1 MKDAG
6 AQFVFQ
12 RLDRRKALQCL
23 CRLVELRGN
32 GIKIRAADAGDCLLQ
47 QMTKRRVAP

>member
-12 RLDRRKALQCL
+12 RLDGRKALQCL
-23 CRLVELRGN
+23 RRLVELGGN
-32 GIKIRAADAGDCLLQ
+32 GIEVRAADAGDCVLKQ
-47 QMTKRRVAP
+47 ITKRRVAP